1 MENCNIIKK
10 SSKLA
15 FSLVEMSMVILIIG
29 ILIAGIS
36 GGADLYSD
44 YRFVTAKNLTK
55 NSRVWRI
62 EDLEM

>member
-44 YRFVTAKNLTK
+44 K
-55 NSRVWRI
+55 I
-62 EDLEM
+62 